1 MPEKG
6 LVSWHRR
13 RLWNYRS
20 WPIVLVL
27 VHHAVV
33 DARKL
38 GRVIRARREALRLSQ
53 EAAAHEAG
61 ISARY
66 YADVERGTR
75 SVSVQVACR
84 IAAALDTKL
93 QSILDAA
100 ERHGR

>member
-1 MPEKG
+1 M
-6 LVSWHRR
+6 
-13 RLWNYRS
+13 
-20 WPIVLVL
+20 
-27 VHHAVV
+27 V

-38 GRVIRARREALRLSQ
+38 GRVIRARRETLGLSQ

-75 SVSVQVACR
+75 FVSVQVAWR
-84 IAAALDTKL
+84 IAKALDTKL

-100 ERHGR
+100 ERGK

>member
-1 MPEKG
+1 MVP
-6 LVSWHRR
+6 
-13 RLWNYRS
+13 
-20 WPIVLVL
+20 VL

-33 DARKL
+33 DSRKL
-38 GRVIRARREALRLSQ
+38 GRAIRARREALGLSQ
-53 EAAAHEAG
+53 EATAHEAE

-75 SVSVQVACR
+75 AVSVQIASR

>member
-1 MPEKG
+1 MVP
-6 LVSWHRR
+6 L
-13 RLWNYRS
+13 
-20 WPIVLVL
+20 L
-27 VHHAVV
+27 VHHAFV
-33 DARKL
+33 DSRKL
-38 GRVIRARREALRLSQ
+38 GRAIRARREALGLSQ
-53 EAAAHEAG
+53 EAAAHDAA

-75 SVSVQVACR
+75 AVSVQIACR

>member
-1 MPEKG
+1 MP
-6 LVSWHRR
+6 
-13 RLWNYRS
+13 
-20 WPIVLVL
+20 
-27 VHHAVV
+27 A
-33 DARKL
+33 KL
-38 GRVIRARREALRLSQ
+38 GRVIRARRETIGLSQ

-75 SVSVQVACR
+75 AVSVQIACQ
-84 IAAALDTKL
+84 IATALDTKL